1 MHERAKK
8 GRAAL
13 FGQDDSSLFEFALNL
28 GMVFERQRQYEK
40 AVEHYRSWLYVA
52 RKHGMELQI
61 KQIQKVLDKCLKTW
75 TEEVERGA
83 LFREN
88 IDENTLR
95 KYTRWC
101 RLSLREASSIN
112 TYTSFYTF
120 GLVLLGKTRLLL
132 GVKTMAIIIFGKG
145 LDYPTYVLKRP
156 DYPDYIL
163 KRPDYPLVFFLA
175 SQELL

>member
-1 MHERAKK
+1 MK

-40 AVEHYRSWLYVA
+40 AAEHYRSWLYVA

-88 IDENTLR
+88 IDGNTLR

-101 RLSLREASSIN
+101 RLSLWEVVVLTLAL
-112 TYTSFYTF
+112 SFTLSVWYF
-120 GLVLLGKTRLLL
+120 LEKRCCC
-132 GVKTMAIIIFGKG
+132 KG
-145 LDYPTYVLKRP
+145 
-156 DYPDYIL
+156 
-163 KRPDYPLVFFLA
+163 
-175 SQELL
+175 

>member
-101 RLSLREASSIN
+101 RLSLREAV
-112 TYTSFYTF
+112 
-120 GLVLLGKTRLLL
+120 VL
-132 GVKTMAIIIFGKG
+132 
-145 LDYPTYVLKRP
+145 
-156 DYPDYIL
+156 IL
-163 KRPDYPLVFFLA
+163 ALPFILSVWYFLA
-175 SQELL
+175 KRYCY